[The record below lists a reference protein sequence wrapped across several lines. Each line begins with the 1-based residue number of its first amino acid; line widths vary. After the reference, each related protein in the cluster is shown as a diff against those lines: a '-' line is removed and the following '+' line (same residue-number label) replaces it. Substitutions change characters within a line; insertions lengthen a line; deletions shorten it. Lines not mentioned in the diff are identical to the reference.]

1 MKKVFIAMA
10 ILAAAVFSSCNREID
25 IDNGYVPLKN
35 GLAFYLQGV
44 ATTKS
49 AETNPV
55 VKVYDLENVNGVV
68 LEESVVSLDENWFYA
83 PATKGTPAYT
93 ENVAD
98 LYGSFNAV
106 AYKEGTTTL
115 ALDDAEFIENNG
127 MWEHSYDIIDPF
139 ANGALHFFMRM
150 PAATIDAQGSNFD
163 YKANGNI
170 EFDYES
176 PATASEQKDILFTS
190 RSLSKEEY
198 TPKTGAPLLFHH
210 ALTGVKF
217 RVKNSDDEI
226 EDMDI
231 VITKVEFDG
240 FQTSGHCTI
249 VPDKED
255 NYKDNTSNYS
265 SATAVTW
272 STTELEGKT
281 SINIS
286 EEFDGMIDYSS
297 ETTSL
302 PDHFYAKDGDNNIND
317 ASASKTFW
325 IIPQKLTT
333 GKTITIHF
341 EMNGIKEQ
349 YFVLDVDKLKSDVEW
364 KAGQLRT
371 YTFKL
376 NDVNLKI
383 EDTVTPDGNVANA
396 FTGSKKSAVTITNT
410 GNTRAFIRAAIVGQW
425 LCSVDTENN
434 DAGDIVFGFTDAIG
448 RLDLVESWYQD
459 QFVNGSHNHGEF
471 VGLAGYKDTSD
482 ASTANNLG
490 ENPFNDWVLCR
501 DGYYYYT
508 LPVDP
513 DGTTSNLFDS
523 YTIKSAPQPTYG
535 GQVWNVDQIHFTL
548 EIATQAISANKLDG
562 SPYAWDDAW
571 AIALGEANKPVKK

>member
-302 PDHFYAKDGDNNIND
+302 PDHFYAKDGDNNLND

-376 NDVNLKI
+376 NEVNVKI
-383 EDTVTPDGNVANA
+383 DDTVTIKGDENDAY
-396 FTGSKKSAVTITNT
+396 SASVKNNVTITNT
-410 GNTRAFIRAAIVGQW
+410 GNTDAFIRAAVVGQW
-425 LCSVDTENN
+425 WSKKQGSDQDKPEV
-434 DAGDIVFGFTDAIG
+434 VFGFTDAVG
-448 RLDLVESWYQD
+448 RLDVVESWYED
-459 QFVNGSHNHGEF
+459 QFVSTATPAKHGTF
-471 VGLAGYKDTSD
+471 VGLPGYKGAPAFKPD
-482 ASTANNLG
+482 AEGSEDG
-490 ENPFNDWVLCR
+490 WVLCK
-501 DGYYYYT
+501 DNYYYYT
-508 LPVDP
+508 KPVAAN
-513 DGTTSNLFDS
+513 GTTTALFDS
-523 YTIKSAPQPTYG
+523 YTLGTPPTPTYG
-535 GQVWNVDQIHFTL
+535 GQVWTYKDIYFTL
-548 EIATQAISANKLDG
+548 EIATQAISANNLDG
-562 SPYAWDDAW
+562 SHKVWDAAWE
-571 AIALGEANKPVKK
+571 EATTIKPEMK